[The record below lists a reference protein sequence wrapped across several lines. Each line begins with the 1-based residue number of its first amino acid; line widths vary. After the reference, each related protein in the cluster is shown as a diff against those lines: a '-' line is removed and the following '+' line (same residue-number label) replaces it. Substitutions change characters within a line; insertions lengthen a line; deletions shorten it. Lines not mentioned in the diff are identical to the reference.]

1 MQDSENDLKLIR
13 VKSAKRD
20 NTRQLFMGKISS
32 EHPIM
37 LSNSPLSPSRTMF
50 FNYCT
55 VVKDVPAHSVGFKF
69 CLEAKQ
75 NITKINFLQKDYSSG
90 FFTLSGSIKLLAPP
104 HQAKNCTKSL
114 YDAIIAGNK
123 KSLQPNLH

>member
-20 NTRQLFMGKISS
+20 NMRQLFMGKMSS

-50 FNYCT
+50 FNYST
-55 VVKDVPAHSVGFKF
+55 VVKDVAAHSVGFKF
-69 CLEAKQ
+69 CL
-75 NITKINFLQKDYSSG
+75 
-90 FFTLSGSIKLLAPP
+90 
-104 HQAKNCTKSL
+104 
-114 YDAIIAGNK
+114 
-123 KSLQPNLH
+123 